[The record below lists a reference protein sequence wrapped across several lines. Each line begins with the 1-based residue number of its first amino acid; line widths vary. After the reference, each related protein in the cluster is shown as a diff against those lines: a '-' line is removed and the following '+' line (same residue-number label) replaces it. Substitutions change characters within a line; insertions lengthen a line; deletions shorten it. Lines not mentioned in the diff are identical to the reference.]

1 MSSLC
6 MAMKLQDAGIESY
19 TVYDLAS
26 DVGGTLRDN
35 TYGRTPSRLEPRSRP
50 ISNASAMSVGSARIS
65 GSTPRWTRR

>member
-1 MSSLC
+1 MITSPRITIIGAGMSSLC

-35 TYGRTPSRLEPRSRP
+35 TYPGLTYRRASIRIRS
-50 ISNASAMSVGSARIS
+50 A
-65 GSTPRWTRR
+65 